1 MIIFPILLAIFTWL
15 FILWLFNQHKYLN
28 IFEQLTLWFVA
39 ALSIFVFELFIWG
52 MIFDK
57 LSLLWPIVTFIICLW
72 LIIYKNNKH
81 KWFIKEI
88 IQYVKSDFTNLK
100 NQFKSLKNWRQYII
114 IWIIV
119 YVLLKLFMVFSINI
133 HMPTYDDDAVT
144 TWDMKTKI
152 FSANQS
158 MVLDKSSPEYLG
170 SDYARYPFASII
182 DTYFL
187 IPYWDFVNGLSNII
201 SPLMYLFSILMLF
214 GIFLRKTNLFWAILS
229 VYVFTSLPFIFIH
242 WFGAYWNFA
251 SGIPLF
257 MLAFYL
263 IDQLLPIQ
271 NKTWNNINIILPLSI
286 VAFLSSIMRSE
297 SLMLTAITFLMSIL
311 FGTLLQ
317 KKNITYA
324 NLKYFTWPFLWILLW
339 YIIEKYAINLY
350 PAWSVIGWTSSEMFS
365 IGWLMKNI
373 QDPWV
378 FLAPF
383 QQMFF
388 HPDYILLFWLFFI
401 SIVAS
406 IFYHKKM
413 KNLIIRNIISISL
426 ICIFILILYITPVL
440 WLVTHFAFIRY
451 PSLIIL
457 FIIYVVVYTGYN
469 LYTKENI

>member
-1 MIIFPILLAIFTWL
+1 
-15 FILWLFNQHKYLN
+15 
-28 IFEQLTLWFVA
+28 
-39 ALSIFVFELFIWG
+39 
-52 MIFDK
+52 
-57 LSLLWPIVTFIICLW
+57 
-72 LIIYKNNKH
+72 
-81 KWFIKEI
+81 
-88 IQYVKSDFTNLK
+88 
-100 NQFKSLKNWRQYII
+100 
-114 IWIIV
+114 
-119 YVLLKLFMVFSINI
+119 
-133 HMPTYDDDAVT
+133 
-144 TWDMKTKI
+144 
-152 FSANQS
+152 
-158 MVLDKSSPEYLG
+158 LG